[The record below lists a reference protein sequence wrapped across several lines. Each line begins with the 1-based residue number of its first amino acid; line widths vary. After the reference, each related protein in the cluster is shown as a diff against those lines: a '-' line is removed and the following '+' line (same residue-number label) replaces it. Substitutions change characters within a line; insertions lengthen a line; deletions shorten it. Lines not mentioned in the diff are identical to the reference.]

1 MERLEAWVHGTV
13 QGVWYRASTREQA
26 VALGL
31 TGWVANR
38 PDGSVQLVAEGPKAA
53 LDALLAWCRQGPP
66 NALVTRVDVR
76 YEPYT
81 GAFLSFSVR
90 Y

>member
-66 NALVTRVDVR
+66 AAEVERV
-76 YEPYT
+76 EFEWGPAG
-81 GAFLSFSVR
+81 GAFAGFEIR
-90 Y
+90 R